1 LLPEHGDSAENPVPV
16 AIETLRRL
24 LTACLRATGHM
35 VYPIN
40 PTSAARYRDRHSV
53 ADRKSDHGDAA
64 VLASVLRT
72 DAHRHR
78 PPPADSE
85 LAHAIAVLGRLVDD
99 MAKLSGLVRDRR
111 SALPLVLVG
120 HSLGSFASQQ
130 YTLDH
135 SSDIAG
141 VALSGNDGA
150 GRAFSAADRWAD
162 SSSVNHKL
170 TRNIAARVT
179 HAFASGPFSVNPV
192 TQRPIVD
199 PELPRRCP
207 GLRLSPGRPRQASC
221 PPSCYCRAEDYGRSW
236 SERMMRQCRAT
247 TVAQLA
253 VASVVT
259 PHQRTSVQ
267 ISPI

>member
-1 LLPEHGDSAENPVPV
+1 
-16 AIETLRRL
+16 
-24 LTACLRATGHM
+24 
-35 VYPIN
+35 
-40 PTSAARYRDRHSV
+40 
-53 ADRKSDHGDAA
+53 
-64 VLASVLRT
+64 LRT

-99 MAKLSGLVRDRR
+99 MAKLSGLVRDRH

-179 HAFASGPFSVNPV
+179 HAFDSGPFSVNPV
-192 TQRPIVD
+192 TQRGSRAPS
-199 PELPRRCP
+199 PLPRLEAVTGEASAGVMPTELLLPSRR
-207 GLRLSPGRPRQASC
+207 LRSLMVGT
-221 PPSCYCRAEDYGRSW
+221 DD
-236 SERMMRQCRAT
+236 
-247 TVAQLA
+247 
-253 VASVVT
+253 ASVSRNNSGATRRRVSCDPT
-259 PHQRTSVQ
+259 PADLGPDFTHLNHLSAYG
-267 ISPI
+267 I